1 MSKRIKIRVKRPW
14 VAYPGSPVQQNYGES
29 LVHGYLLWDIE
40 DRNNFDVKFCE
51 LPNPKPFVTLDWAGN
66 VEKTLKKAENYPPGT
81 RYRIRSKTEILAQK
95 EVTKLMQQLQE
106 QLKASEVTFKTDHQL
121 DKDQIVA
128 GTATLAKDDLRNPD
142 VLLKLLKDYHAS
154 SHVTDA
160 EWQAVRDQIV
170 HYLGKV
176 LGSDEIARNTK
187 WTLRDLK
194 WDNCFSYG
202 EGNRINFDSLNGIVG
217 IFGPNRIG
225 KSSVVGTIMYVL
237 HNTSDRGS
245 IKNLHVVNVRHDYAY
260 ARAIINSGGT
270 DYIIERQTVKHEDRW
285 GRQHANTHLNV
296 FKVVDG
302 GELEDLGGEE
312 RKDTDRVIRKLIG
325 TGEDALLTSIAAQDD
340 IKQYINQGSTK
351 RRQTVSR
358 FLDLDIFDKMYDQAK
373 DDVNV
378 NKATLKSLPDR
389 DWPEAKR
396 KFEETLK
403 DLDAQ
408 IAQKDHEK
416 HDIQSQLTDIA
427 REELSFK
434 DVVMVT
440 PLEVE
445 KQRAYLQSLRDQV
458 SKLNE
463 QIGDLVTS
471 MSQKSQ
477 KVSTIDA
484 LLRDNDVDELKKR
497 LEAYKTLEAAFDQL
511 RVVHEKEAALL
522 KQQQRSL
529 KILDDVPCGDSFP
542 TCKFI
547 KDAHKNKEKVEPQKE
562 RVERAL
568 EKLNK
573 ADAALE
579 ELRHEDLSNRVTKL
593 LQLRNLRGDLLTK
606 LAEEQRDH
614 DKKMLELNSV
624 LHPKVKEANQR
635 LIELEEALKNEENA
649 EAVALRHRK
658 DDLLRRARR
667 VDADRLDL
675 ASKKGREQSNYD
687 KLEQDREQRE
697 KLLQLMKAHELIA
710 QAFSRKGIP
719 NLIITSQ
726 LPVINAEI
734 SKILTGIVNF
744 NIELEVDNDSDAM
757 EVYINYGDSRRPIE
771 LGSGMEKT
779 VASIAL
785 RVALI
790 NLSSLPKTDMFII
803 DEAFGPMD
811 PASVECCNRLLTSLK
826 RYFKTI
832 IVITHVE
839 GVKDV
844 ADHIIEVNKVEKDA
858 RVVYSE
864 AWPGDRTSAT
874 A

>member
-29 LVHGYLLWDIE
+29 LVHGYLLWDIV
-40 DRNNFDVKFCE
+40 DRNSFDVKFCQ
-51 LPNPKPFVTLDWAGN
+51 LPNPKPFVTVDWAGN

-121 DKDQIVA
+121 DKDLISA
-128 GTATLAKDDLRNPD
+128 GTANLVKDDLRNPD
-142 VLLKLLKDYHAS
+142 VLLRLLKDYHAS
-154 SHVTDA
+154 SHVTEG
-160 EWQAVRDQIV
+160 EWLAVRDQV
-170 HYLGKV
+170 SHYLGKV
-176 LGSDEIARNTK
+176 LGSDDIARNTK
-187 WTLRDLK
+187 WTLRNLK

-202 EGNRINFDSLNGIVG
+202 TGNIINFDALSGIVG

-237 HNTSDRGS
+237 YNTSDRGS

-260 ARAIINSGGT
+260 ARAIINSGGS

-285 GRQHANTHLNV
+285 GREHANTHLNV

-325 TGEDALLTSIAAQDD
+325 TGEDALLTSVAAQDD

-358 FLDLDIFDKMYDQAK
+358 FLDLDVFDKMYELAK

-378 NKATLKSLPDR
+378 SKATLRSLPDR
-389 DWPEAKR
+389 DWPEAQR
-396 KFEETLK
+396 QFGERLK
-403 DLDAQ
+403 ALDAQ
-408 IAQKDHEK
+408 ISERDHEK
-416 HDIQSQLTDIA
+416 HDTQQQLADIS

-434 DVVMVT
+434 DIIAVT
-440 PLEVE
+440 PTEVE
-445 KQRAYLQSLRDQV
+445 RQRAYMESLRDQ
-458 SKLNE
+458 SKRSGE
-463 QIGDLVTS
+463 QITELVTS

-484 LLRDNDVDELKKR
+484 LLRNNDVDELKKR
-497 LEAYKTLEAAFDQL
+497 LEAYNTLESAVDQL

-529 KILDDVPCGDSFP
+529 KILDDVPCGDQFP
-542 TCKFI
+542 TCRFI
-547 KDAHKNKEKVEPQKE
+547 KDAHKNKEKVEAQKE
-562 RVERAL
+562 RVDRAL
-568 EKLNK
+568 EKLSK
-573 ADAALE
+573 ADDALL
-579 ELRHEDLSNRVTKL
+579 ELRREDLSNRVTKL
-593 LQLRNLRGDLLTK
+593 LQLRNMRGDLLTK

-614 DKKMLELNSV
+614 DRKQLELNSN
-624 LHPKVKEANQR
+624 LYPKLKEANQK
-635 LIELEEALKNEENA
+635 LVELEEALKNEENA
-649 EAVALRHRK
+649 EVVALRHRK
-658 DDLLRRARR
+658 EELNTRLRQ
-667 VDADRLDL
+667 ADTFRMRLAAD
-675 ASKKGREQSNYD
+675 KGKAQSDYD
-687 KLEQDREQRE
+687 KLEQDQEQRE

-744 NIELEVDNDSDAM
+744 NIELEVDNESDAM
-757 EVYINYGDSRRPIE
+757 EIYINYGDSRRPIE

-779 VASIAL
+779 IASIAL

-811 PASVECCNRLLTSLK
+811 PASIEQCNRLLTSLK

-858 RVVYSE
+858 QIVYSE
-864 AWPGDRTSAT
+864 AWPSDKSNPA

>member
-1 MSKRIKIRVKRPW
+1 LSKRIKIRVKRPW

-40 DRNNFDVKFCE
+40 NRDKFDVKFEE
-51 LPNPKPFVTLDWAGN
+51 LPNPKPFVTVDWAGD
-66 VEKTLKKAENYPPGT
+66 VEKTLKKVANYPPGT

-95 EVTKLMQQLQE
+95 EVTKLMSQLQE

-121 DKDQIVA
+121 DRELISA

-142 VLLKLLKDYHAS
+142 VLLRLLKDYHTS
-154 SHVTDA
+154 SHVTET
-160 EWQAVRDQIV
+160 EWQAVRDQII

-176 LGSDEIARNTK
+176 LGNDEVARNTK
-187 WTLRDLK
+187 WTLRNLK
-194 WDNCFSYG
+194 WDNCFAYG
-202 EGNRINFDSLNGIVG
+202 EGNIINFDALNGIVG
-217 IFGPNRIG
+217 IFGPNRQG
-225 KSSVVGTIMYVL
+225 KSSVVGTILYVL
-237 HNTSDRGS
+237 FNTSDRGS

-260 ARAIINSGGT
+260 ARAIINSGGS
-270 DYIIERQTVKHEDRW
+270 DYIIERQTVKHEDKW

-296 FKVVDG
+296 FKIVDG

-325 TGEDALLTSIAAQDD
+325 SGEDALLTSIAAQDD

-351 RRQTVSR
+351 RRQTVAR
-358 FLDLDIFDKMYDQAK
+358 FLDLDIFDKMYDLAK

-378 NKATLKSLPDR
+378 NKTALKSLPDR
-389 DWPEAKR
+389 DWPEAQR
-396 KFEETLK
+396 KFEETLES
-403 DLDAQ
+403 LDAQ
-408 IAQKDHEK
+408 IGIKDHEK
-416 HDIQSQLTDIA
+416 HDIQVQLTDVA
-427 REELSFK
+427 REESSFK

-440 PLEVE
+440 PTEVE
-445 KQRAYLQSLRDQV
+445 KQRSYLQSLRDQGAKV
-458 SKLNE
+458 NE
-463 QIGDLVTS
+463 QISDLVTS

-497 LEAYKTLEAAFDQL
+497 LEAYKTLEAAVDQL

-529 KILDDVPCGDSFP
+529 KILDDVPCGDQFP
-542 TCKFI
+542 GCRFI
-547 KDAHKNKEKVEPQKE
+547 KDAHKVKDKVEPQKE
-562 RVERAL
+562 RVEKAL

-573 ADAALE
+573 ADDALV

-593 LQLRNLRGDLLTK
+593 LQLRNMRGDLLTK
-606 LAEEQRDH
+606 LADEQRDY

-624 LHPKVKEANQR
+624 LYPRVKEANQK

-658 DDLLRRARR
+658 DDLLRRLRQ
-667 VDADRLDL
+667 VDSERLDL

-697 KLLQLMKAHELIA
+697 KMLGLMKAHELIA

-811 PASVECCNRLLTSLK
+811 PASIEQCNRLLMSLK

-864 AWPGDRTSAT
+864 AWPGDRTSET
-874 A
+874 V